1 MLFCR
6 NGRRKSFSGEPVE
19 SNKTVS
25 YVFKKDEDG
34 FIFNSE
40 CYFSFT
46 PSDTACYE
54 AEIKSPKDR
63 KVRLDIRA
71 ANGSFIGDV
80 YYNKYTGEQ
89 CGIVR
94 PEANKKNYF
103 VLSCLGCENLRNYG
117 QKEQL

>member
-1 MLFCR
+1 M
-6 NGRRKSFSGEPVE
+6 
-19 SNKTVS
+19 KTVS
-25 YVFKKDEDG
+25 F
-34 FIFNSE
+34 FILNIIFLSH
-40 CYFSFT
+40 FT
-46 PSDTACYE
+46 PSDTDYYE

-71 ANGSFIGDV
+71 SNGSFIDDV
-80 YYNKYTGEQ
+80 YYDKYTGEQ

-117 QKEQL
+117 QKAQL